1 MVQERYN
8 IRNAITGEVLHANLS
23 EDEYFDKMEDYAL
36 EFYNSGEPRPEILA
50 TEMIKGD

>member
-1 MVQERYN
+1 MAQERYN

-23 EDEYFDKMEDYAL
+23 EEEYFDKMEDYAL
-36 EFYNSGEPRPEILA
+36 EYYNSGTPRPETLA